1 LALGEVTTV
10 FRCLPQFE
18 GFFQKARYKA
28 ALGGRGRG
36 ASTAMAQAIVYF
48 GSRYK
53 MKVVCARQFM
63 VSIAD
68 SSKAQIEEI
77 IYDNGLDGEWD
88 ILEKSLTH
96 KGTGTEILFK
106 GLDRSL
112 LSIKSIPNID
122 VLAIEEAETISQ
134 KALNVLIPTL
144 RKKGS
149 EIWVVGNNRMESDPV
164 SRMFLGPIP
173 PDDLLLMRA
182 TYLENPHC
190 TPDFLADAELL
201 QRKDPEMYRHVY
213 LGEFLNRASMR
224 LVKRQRVDDGSV
236 LSHPGDW
243 IVIGVDIAGDGGD
256 KTVIAVRKGLRFPEI
271 TSFDTMD
278 LDTLIVELNQRIRR
292 YSPHRIN
299 IDSTGWGA
307 LAPQALRREG
317 ISVVGVNFA
326 ESSDNPA
333 YANRRTEIY
342 GLTGEFF
349 DSGGCVPHDLEL
361 AQELEQSM
369 YTLNKHNKFQMIPKA
384 DIKEIIGRSP
394 DKADA
399 VALTMLTST
408 KDNINAPN
416 IRAKKLDQ
424 MLLAR
429 ELEDASAM

>member
-1 LALGEVTTV
+1 LANAKV
-10 FRCLPQFE
+10 FKCLPQFK

-36 ASTAMAQAIVYF
+36 ASTAMAQALVYF

-53 MKVVCARQFM
+53 MKIVCARQYM
-63 VSIAD
+63 ASIAD

-77 IYDNGLDGEWD
+77 IYENQLESEWE

-96 KGTGTEILFK
+96 KLTKTEILFK

-112 LSIKSIPNID
+112 LSLKSIPNID

-134 KALNVLIPTL
+134 KALDVLIPTI

-164 SRMFLGPIP
+164 SRMFLGAIP

-190 TPDFLADAELL
+190 TADFLADAELL
-201 QRKDPEMYRHVY
+201 RRKDEEMYRHVY
-213 LGEFLNRASMR
+213 LGEFINRASMR
-224 LVKRQRVDDGSV
+224 LVKRQRIDDGSV
-236 LSHPGDW
+236 VTKPSDW
-243 IVIGVDIAGDGGD
+243 IVFGVDIAGDGGD
-256 KTVIAVRKGLRFPEI
+256 KTVISVRKGLKILEMTPFA
-271 TSFDTMD
+271 TMD
-278 LDTLIVELNQRIRR
+278 LDTLILELNQRIAKYR
-292 YSPHRIN
+292 PHRIN

-317 ISVVGVNFA
+317 IIVTGVNFA

-342 GLTGEFF
+342 ALVGEFF
-349 DSGGCVPHDLEL
+349 DNGGCVPNDQEL
-361 AQELEQSM
+361 SQELEQSI
-369 YTLNKHNKFQMIPKA
+369 YTLNKSNKFQMIPKA
-384 DIKEIIGRSP
+384 EIKDIIGRSP
-394 DKADA
+394 DKADSI
-399 VALTMLTST
+399 ALTMLTST
-408 KDNINAPN
+408 KDNITAPN
-416 IRAKKLDQ
+416 QRAKKLEST
-424 MLLAR
+424 LAMR
-429 ELEDASAM
+429 ELMDSCDLS